1 MTRMMVRRWRLMM
14 ARMMNLVVDGSFNS
28 STGSSSLC
36 RWWSTA
42 EHKDEDCDGYGND
55 DDDYNNDNSK

>member
-1 MTRMMVRRWRLMM
+1 MM

-42 EHKDEDCDGYGND
+42 EHKDEDCDGYDDDDDD